1 MHLDADGR
9 VVPYLT
15 KKARIDQLEA
25 AMARIASGTLPL
37 AECVALAASMRRT
50 DKKWREKS
58 PRGYEAVKAA
68 EDAERG
74 DAERGDAEN
83 DG

>member
-1 MHLDADGR
+1 MHLDDSGR

-25 AMARIASGTLPL
+25 AMERIASGALPL

-74 DAERGDAEN
+74 DAEN
-83 DG
+83 DE

>member
-1 MHLDADGR
+1 MHLDDSGR

-25 AMARIASGTLPL
+25 AMERIASGTLPL
-37 AECVALAASMRRT
+37 AECVTLAASMRRT

-74 DAERGDAEN
+74 DAEN
-83 DG
+83 DE

>member
-68 EDAERG
+68 EDAE
-74 DAERGDAEN
+74 N
-83 DG
+83 DE

>member
-68 EDAERG
+68 EE
-74 DAERGDAEN
+74 AEN
-83 DG
+83 DE